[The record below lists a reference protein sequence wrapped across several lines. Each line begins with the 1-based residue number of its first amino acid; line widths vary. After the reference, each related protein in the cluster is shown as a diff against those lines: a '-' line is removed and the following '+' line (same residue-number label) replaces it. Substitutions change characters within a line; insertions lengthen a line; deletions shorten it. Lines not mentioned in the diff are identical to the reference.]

1 MVLPF
6 QLIAVLAII
15 KYYLVQYTYVA
26 QQPKHFMQANVEGF
40 MTQKYVPGK
49 IVDINQTAMTNVLLN
64 QQFQVDKTKMNK
76 FLGCC
81 LV

>member
-1 MVLPF
+1 
-6 QLIAVLAII
+6 
-15 KYYLVQYTYVA
+15 
-26 QQPKHFMQANVEGF
+26 MQANVEGF